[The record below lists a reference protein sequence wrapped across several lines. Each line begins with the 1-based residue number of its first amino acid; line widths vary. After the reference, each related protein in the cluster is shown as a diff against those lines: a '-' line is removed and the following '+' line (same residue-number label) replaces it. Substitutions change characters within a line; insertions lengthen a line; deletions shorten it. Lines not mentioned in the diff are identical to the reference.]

1 MPRPLRFLL
10 LTLMT
15 ILIVAGTLFP
25 VAWLSPLVQRQ
36 TNGKVALGDPDGSIW
51 KGCATPGDTT
61 VIEGKIVPFLAG
73 RFCWQLS
80 PLLLIGKL
88 ELTLD
93 NALVLAAPVAFEGT
107 WPLLQIGAGSL
118 HAPASALTPLGA
130 PFNTI
135 NTTGQ
140 LRLSWDAI
148 ELAANTR
155 VPDIRGN
162 IHLDLTNIS
171 SPLSAVK
178 PLGSYQLQ
186 LLMQGQRAK
195 ITLQSSAGPLRLNGT
210 GSIVGKRVFFSG
222 QGEADKS
229 AERQLIPLLA
239 MLGRPL
245 PLANKNIFQ
254 IEIK

>member
-1 MPRPLRFLL
+1 MPRPLTFFLL
-10 LTLMT
+10 ALMT
-15 ILIVAGTLFP
+15 VLIVVGTLFP
-25 VAWLSPLVQRQ
+25 AAWLSPLIQRQ
-36 TNGKVALGDPDGSIW
+36 TAGKVALGDPDGSIW
-51 KGCATPGDTT
+51 KGCATPGDPTL
-61 VIEGKIVPFLAG
+61 VEGKIVPFLAG

-80 PLLLIGKL
+80 PLLLIGRLK
-88 ELTLD
+88 LTLD
-93 NALVLAAPVAFEGT
+93 NALVLAAPVELEGT
-107 WPLLQIGAGSL
+107 WPLLRISAGSL
-118 HAPASALTPLGA
+118 RAPASSLTPLGA
-130 PFNTI
+130 PFNTV

-148 ELAANTR
+148 ELATNTR

-162 IHLDLTNIS
+162 IRLDMTNS
-171 SPLSAVK
+171 SSSLSAVK

-186 LLMQGQRAK
+186 LLMQGQRTK

-210 GSIVGKRVFFSG
+210 GSIAGKRVSFSG
-222 QGEADKS
+222 QGEADTS

-245 PLANKNIFQ
+245 PLANKKIFQ